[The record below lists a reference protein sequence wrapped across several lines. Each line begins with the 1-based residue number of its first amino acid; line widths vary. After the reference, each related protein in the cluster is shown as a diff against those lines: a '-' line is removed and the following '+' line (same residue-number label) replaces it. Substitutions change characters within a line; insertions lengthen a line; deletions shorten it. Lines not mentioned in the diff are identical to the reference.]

1 MQTRFSRN
9 IAAIGVMLLAYIA
22 FAGLNALVK
31 LLGARYSPPEIAFF
45 RALFGILPLVA
56 LMPWQGGIEA
66 LKTERPLAHL
76 GRGLAGGSAMVLLFW
91 TFHLLPLADGVAI
104 GFATGPLFVSL
115 FAILLLR
122 ELVTLKRWMAIVAGF
137 VGVVVMVNPAGHS
150 LAPFGV
156 AVALSSSVCFGL
168 AMTGVR
174 ALGSTE
180 KPVTTVFYFA
190 LVATIMTAVMLPWFW
205 VTPNAQDLLLLSMVG
220 ALGGI
225 GQLLLTR
232 AYQMAPSSVVGPF
245 AYSSIVWAMLLGW
258 TFWGEWP
265 TLQVVGGAAIV
276 IGAGVAIVL
285 DEARN
290 GRIVG

>member
-1 MQTRFSRN
+1 MQTRISRN
-9 IAAIGVMLLAYIA
+9 ISAIGVMLLAYVV

-31 LLGARYSPPEIAFF
+31 TLGARYSPAEIGFF
-45 RALFGILPLVA
+45 RALFGMLPLIA

-66 LKTERPLAHL
+66 LKTERPLGHL
-76 GRGLAGGSAMVLLFW
+76 GRGVAGGSAMVLLFW

-122 ELVTLKRWMAIVAGF
+122 EPVSIKRWMAIMAGF
-137 VGVVVMVNPAGHS
+137 LGVVVMVNPAGHN

-156 AVALSSSVCFGL
+156 AVALASAVCFGL
-168 AMTGVR
+168 AMSGVR

-180 KPVTTVFYFA
+180 KPVTTAFYFA
-190 LVATIMTAVMLPWFW
+190 LVATLMTAAMLPWVW
-205 VTPNAQDLLLLSMVG
+205 VTPNSQDLLLLLMVG
-220 ALGGI
+220 ACGGI

-245 AYSSIVWAMLLGW
+245 AYSSILWAMLLGRM
-258 TFWGEWP
+258 FWGEWP
-265 TLQVVGGAAIV
+265 TLQVVGGAVIV
-276 IGAGVAIVL
+276 IGAGVAIVF
-285 DEARN
+285 DEARR
-290 GRIVG
+290 GRQTT